1 MRQLKT
7 DWRIIITYLILL
19 GIGIPW
25 YWPEENILKIFGMP
39 AWVTIAIVV
48 SVLVSILTAYL
59 LLTYQWSGEEETPTE
74 SNDE

>member
-25 YWPEENILKIFGMP
+25 YWPEGNTLTLFGMP
-39 AWVTIAIVV
+39 AWVTIAIFV
-48 SVLVSILTAYL
+48 SVLASLLTAFL
-59 LLTYQWSGEEETPTE
+59 LLTYQWPGEEKTPTE
-74 SNDE
+74 NNNE